1 MNSWTSQDK
10 VLSGNLEKLIVPEN
24 YQRELESFNSRFLS
38 ADEIEGLKRDHNN
51 CVNIIIDDDYEVIE

>member
-1 MNSWTSQDK
+1 MNSWIRKDK
-10 VLSGNLEKLIVPEN
+10 VLWGNLEKLIVPEN

>member
-38 ADEIEGLKRDHNN
+38 ADEIEGLKRDHKN